1 MKFMYCKHRMT
12 RQTTSQPMPTVAA
25 NLRAARAARDLTQRQ
40 VAEAVGVTPADVSR
54 WESGRVEPSAKYR
67 YPLADFFFDGDVSAL
82 YRDDA
87 KAEAAA

>member
-1 MKFMYCKHRMT
+1 
-12 RQTTSQPMPTVAA
+12 MPTVAT
-25 NLRAARAARDLTQRQ
+25 NLRAARVSRALTQRQ

-82 YRDDA
+82 YRDDS
-87 KAEAAA
+87 KTAEAAA